1 MSLQTDLEPY
11 RQLIELVHND
21 AYVPQ
26 SRSNDALAI
35 AQILNSHGHRYILSG
50 CQSCTINMFNDA
62 YRLLAKPVFMTF
74 PKQEPQQ
81 EEPKKR
87 GRKPKA

>member
-11 RQLIELVHND
+11 RALIELVHND
-21 AYVPQ
+21 AYIPQ
-26 SRSNDALAI
+26 ARSNDAIAI

-50 CQSCTINMFNDA
+50 CQSCIINMFNDA
-62 YRLLAKPVFMTF
+62 YNLLGKPVFMTF
-74 PKQEPQQ
+74 PKQQPQQ
-81 EEPKKR
+81 EIKKR